1 MDENEF
7 AGCIIIGGACLTLF
21 GVWQFSN
28 RFLKPLDAGFMI
40 LFGLGF
46 VVAGTLL
53 LLGRR
58 ERKSGGRRRLR
69 R

>member
-7 AGCIIIGGACLTLF
+7 ADSIIIGGACLTLF

-28 RFLKPLDAGFMI
+28 RFLKPLDAGFII

-46 VVAGTLL
+46 LVAGTLL

-58 ERKSGGRRRLR
+58 ERRSAGRRRWR